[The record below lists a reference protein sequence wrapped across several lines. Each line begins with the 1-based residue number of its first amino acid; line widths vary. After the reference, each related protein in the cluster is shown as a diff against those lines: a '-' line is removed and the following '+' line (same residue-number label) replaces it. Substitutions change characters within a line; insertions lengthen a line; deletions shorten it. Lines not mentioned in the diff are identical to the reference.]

1 MTRLFFEVD
10 SLLLIILLDM
20 SSLESALSFSVIK
33 SVENISARWV
43 LSYAVL
49 FSKTELRAK
58 EAPDVGKRKSHTK
71 GTPLSVRQNNS
82 LSIAP
87 PSYLLA

>member
-1 MTRLFFEVD
+1 
-10 SLLLIILLDM
+10 
-20 SSLESALSFSVIK
+20 
-33 SVENISARWV
+33 
-43 LSYAVL
+43 VL

-58 EAPDVGKRKSHTK
+58 EAPDVGKRKSPTK

>member
-58 EAPDVGKRKSHTK
+58 EAPDVGKRKSPTK